1 MAQQKGRLQTCDR
14 CPEWC
19 FMKTTGDGDADGGYT
34 RWNKF
39 EAAPAGWA
47 HVQVGIVESVR
58 SVYAT
63 LCPKCSAEW
72 QRINSIFMQEVETDG
87 E

>member
-1 MAQQKGRLQTCDR
+1 MAQEKGLLQTCDR
-14 CPEWC
+14 CQEWV
-19 FMKTTGDGDADGGYT
+19 FLKTTGDGDADGGYT

-39 EAAPAGWA
+39 EAAPAGWE
-47 HVQVGIVESVR
+47 HVQVGIKDHGG

-72 QRINSIFMQEVETDG
+72 RRINGIFMDFTEEV
-87 E
+87 